1 VTLAK
6 KARPPTNF
14 SRTRLTWTGNSIA
27 RWTSLSISTDNA
39 GAKREIVFLPNKAKK
54 CFVFIDGDYGM
65 KDQSSRG
72 SRNLGSGTPD
82 LPGNGLP
89 NAVLLPPVSWVSST
103 SFLPSRA
110 GERQPY

>member
-1 VTLAK
+1 MDELEHLHRQRRGEAGDSLFAK
-6 KARPPTNF
+6 Q
-14 SRTRLTWTGNSIA
+14 S
-27 RWTSLSISTDNA
+27 
-39 GAKREIVFLPNKAKK
+39 KK

-65 KDQSSRG
+65 KDQSSPG